1 MSTYLWFCLQ
11 FCRSTSLFKDIL
23 RLLNSVLNSKQ
34 KHALSLN
41 LLWICKFSVAVLFDE
56 TRGFCFGFLQRKPL
70 QKFKVFCMHYLLKTK
85 RKPAKKKKQC
95 LSSKTKSACQN
106 STTCEHFQKWPKN
119 QGIVLAPSLPL
130 PNSRRVP
137 SSHCRRHKVWSAN
150 PSTMSEKIVLFVAV
164 EVYNRNDPVQDPGQ
178 TVVATMSS
186 SLAFTAEKSGI
197 TNIPTA
203 ILKGMFSKAANLIA
217 ATGNVI
223 PKPGATNGSFVV
235 AGGCNNLDI
244 VTPCRGGSL
253 TCDCSC
259 VNHSTGLC
267 VWPYPC
273 CGPGHRAVGR
283 ISSLV
288 QAFEKGSKG
297 GRNGPEWRS
306 KECREKPNT
315 HKRANARS
323 QPVLKNIDFL
333 VHSALNRRKKL
344 LPYFQTR
351 ALQWQFSQGR

>member
-1 MSTYLWFCLQ
+1 M
-11 FCRSTSLFKDIL
+11 
-23 RLLNSVLNSKQ
+23 KQ
-34 KHALSLN
+34 KAFKAATKIQGFLHALFIENEAQTS
-41 LLWICKFSVAVLFDE
+41 
-56 TRGFCFGFLQRKPL
+56 R
-70 QKFKVFCMHYLLKTK
+70 
-85 RKPAKKKKQC
+85 KKKQC
-95 LSSKTKSACQN
+95 LSSQTKSACQN

-267 VWPYPC
+267 V
-273 CGPGHRAVGR
+273 
-283 ISSLV
+283 
-288 QAFEKGSKG
+288 
-297 GRNGPEWRS
+297 
-306 KECREKPNT
+306 
-315 HKRANARS
+315 
-323 QPVLKNIDFL
+323 
-333 VHSALNRRKKL
+333 
-344 LPYFQTR
+344 
-351 ALQWQFSQGR
+351 